1 MAHDV
6 AKAMSYLHEKGI
18 VHCSTSPQASTP
30 VLHANTN
37 TLPCVASSTIRLG
50 AQEHFGA
57 HHSAKFERASIW
69 VVRAYAIRVVSCC
82 VLCSQLDS
90 KYRALLCGF
99 SLARF
104 VNRQAD
110 GSKAATT
117 ELAEPFR
124 QPQSTILFS
133 APEVWNVHLRP
144 GGLRPDATDAAQ
156 REETRVTSGCQDHGY
171 ASDVYRYAHIL
182 STADAGVRPI
192 NH

>member
-1 MAHDV
+1 M
-6 AKAMSYLHEKGI
+6 L
-18 VHCSTSPQASTP
+18 T
-30 VLHANTN
+30 
-37 TLPCVASSTIRLG
+37 R
-50 AQEHFGA
+50 F
-57 HHSAKFERASIW
+57 
-69 VVRAYAIRVVSCC
+69 VSCC
-82 VLCSQLDS
+82 VLWSQLDS

-133 APEVWNVHLRP
+133 APEVWNFHLRP
-144 GGLRPDATDAAQ
+144 GGLRPEATDAAQ
-156 REETRVTSGCQDHGY
+156 REETRATSGCQDHGY

-182 STADAGVRPI
+182 PTAHAGVRPT